1 MQDSVEVTVRRA
13 DVGRARRRGLAGALA
28 LLVAFPADANLR
40 APRRVPESPSSA
52 LAAPAT
58 GLVVERERLTFLC
71 GAEACDV
78 TAEYDVTAAG
88 AENVRLEMILP
99 APGDVTAR
107 TNGSPETVS
116 IVPAE
121 PLRDEELRGLPE
133 PGPGEPPL
141 HRAAFDGALRPGPNT
156 IAVRY
161 RQPLGGEEVGHS
173 SRRAGRF
180 VQRFRYELWPLREWT
195 RKEGFRLRLAIGVER
210 PAPSL
215 WQRWFGHPRSVSC
228 LTSDPAAPS
237 VEGRLE
243 QRGTHLWLE
252 AELGPSFPDRITCYV
267 GDDDLMP
274 RY

>member
-1 MQDSVEVTVRRA
+1 MA
-13 DVGRARRRGLAGALA
+13 A
-28 LLVAFPADANLR
+28 LVALVTFPVSANLR
-40 APRRVPESPSSA
+40 APRRVPESPSTA
-52 LAAPAT
+52 LAAPAK

-78 TAEYDVTAAG
+78 TAEYDVTAEAQ
-88 AENVRLEMILP
+88 ERVRLEMILP
-99 APGDVTAR
+99 VPGDVTAR
-107 TNGSPETVS
+107 TNGAPGAVS
-116 IVPAE
+116 VVPAR
-121 PLRDEELRGLPE
+121 PFRAEELRGLPE

-141 HRAAFDGALRPGPNT
+141 HRAAFDAELREGMNT
-156 IAVRY
+156 ITVRY

-195 RKEGFRLRLAIGVER
+195 RGAGFRIRLAIGVER
-210 PAPSL
+210 PAPGL
-215 WQRWFGHPRSVSC
+215 WQRWFGHPRSVAC

-243 QRGTHLWLE
+243 QRGERLWLE
-252 AELGPSFPDRITCYV
+252 AELSPTFPDRITCYV

>member
-1 MQDSVEVTVRRA
+1 MQDNVDGTTRRA
-13 DVGRARRRGLAGALA
+13 EGGSARRRALAAALA
-28 LLVAFPADANLR
+28 LLVALPAAANLR
-40 APRRVPESPSSA
+40 APRRIPESPSTA
-52 LAAPAT
+52 LAAPDRE
-58 GLVVERERLTFLC
+58 LVVERERLTFLC

-78 TAEYDVTAAG
+78 TAEYDVTAG
-88 AENVRLEMILP
+88 APGRVRLEMVLP
-99 APGDVTAR
+99 VPGDVTAR
-107 TNGSPETVS
+107 TNGAAGAVS
-116 IVPAE
+116 VVPAR
-121 PLRDEELRGLPE
+121 PFRAEELRGLPE
-133 PGPGEPPL
+133 PGPEEPPL
-141 HRAAFDGALRPGPNT
+141 HRAAFDGGLREGANT
-156 IAVRY
+156 ITVRY

-195 RKEGFRLRLAIGVER
+195 RGSGFRIRLAIGVER
-210 PAPSL
+210 PAPGL